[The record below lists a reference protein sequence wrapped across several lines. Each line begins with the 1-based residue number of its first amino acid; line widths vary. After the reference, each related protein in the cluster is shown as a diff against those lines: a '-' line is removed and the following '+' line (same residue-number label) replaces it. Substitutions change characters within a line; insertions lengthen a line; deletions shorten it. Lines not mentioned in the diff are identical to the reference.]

1 MEATNISNFLPDYPL
16 PSDKNYY
23 KDIYRKKE
31 FYDEKLLPFE
41 PRPVFNMFPYNLY
54 SHQRF
59 ISRFMSSNTPNNKI
73 LLLHEMGCLDP
84 KTPVLTYSGLIKLA
98 KYITKEDKLIGDD
111 GKVRNIL
118 ELKSGISNMYKIS
131 QRCSDSYIVN
141 EDHIITIKIDGVHPI
156 YNYSA
161 ESQFWTLKWFNA
173 KEMRFTTKTKKDKDE
188 LIKFASNL
196 PLKIQDTFDIPV
208 KKFLTLHSETRRR
221 SYGFRLNKPIVGW
234 PERPTPSDPFM
245 YGTWLRTNYT
255 TLESIPEEFLYNSV
269 ENRELLLQGL
279 SDMNNVIEIKNK
291 NLVESITFLTASLGL
306 EYIYEYGVMLPV
318 YSNLH
323 KTINIEPIGMGEY
336 VGWRVDSNGRFLL
349 GDFTVTHNSGKS
361 CSAVAI
367 AEQIKSENSDIN
379 GVIYI
384 APKTIVNNFILE
396 LGENCVPNT
405 YYKKQ
410 KYISNE
416 KEKISEIRKKTR
428 GYYKFYT
435 FNDFSNEVEKL
446 TTSLNITEKYSNKVI
461 IIDEVHNL
469 REDAVKYN
477 NIKKVCREAL
487 NTKIVLLSGT
497 PMRDRPDEISSI
509 LNLMLKK
516 DIPTGEKF
524 VKEYL
529 NYLGENIYSIQQEK
543 IASLKKIFKGKIS
556 YISSMESFATK
567 KYIGDT
573 TLASLVLDT
582 DQMSNFQESTYRKA
596 YENDVKKV
604 QSEEDEVEEAVV
616 DSEEDT
622 KSKAFYLNSRQASL
636 FVYPPI
642 DKTQELG
649 LYGKEGFNAYFRK
662 KDNSYIM
669 KDELRKLLLGNS
681 VQSTINNIS
690 KYSSKYAKTI
700 SQIVNDKEDRCVFIY
715 CDKVK
720 GSGSILFSK
729 LLELVGFSEAT
740 GNESSP
746 GNRYALLT
754 SLSSNKILKIRNRFN
769 DADNCFGKYIKVIIG
784 SAIVSEGFSLK
795 HIRQE
800 HILTP
805 AWNYTPIAQALARGI
820 RVGSHDI
827 LASKMDRD
835 DIDIQIYHHV
845 SMPKNTASIDM
856 RMYKT
861 SENKDIS
868 IKRIERLLKESAV
881 DCSLAY
887 NRNYK
892 PSAIDGSR
900 DCDYDKCEYKCDD
913 IEFDEMKD
921 LSDDELDKSTY
932 QLYYA
937 KNRKEISEKIK
948 NMFSTTFK
956 LFLDDIL
963 SNKNFKQYTR
973 FEIINVIRSMIDEND
988 QINNKYGFISFLR
1001 EDGNILFLV
1010 DSLSSAENYLSSFY
1024 TENPFITATNDF
1036 NILTDNIYYNDEN
1049 LDIIASKMV
1058 GKNPNEITE
1067 ILKSLPLKVQELF
1080 IEVFITTILIND
1092 GEGLNDEYLKL
1103 GKFILDFYDNYIHA
1117 LDEGEYVSTFLQNT
1131 MKITRCVSNDKWD
1144 DCSEEL
1150 LNKFTVKV
1158 KSKTD
1163 EIDKNAER
1171 LGIKGIYDKQ
1181 LDKLYIKD
1189 LRIDKSAKRTGMN
1202 CMSWKAPTL
1211 VRLMVDLNIDVDR
1224 DTIYF
1229 QKPRNELEELIGKS
1243 KIRDVFKDKDLKDVS
1258 DDELSR
1264 AMYWLIGKKDCVKL
1278 CDIMKDWL
1286 IAKNVVEFTDKKTTL
1301 EKEDKKQK
1309 PTTTTVDEEQS
1320 TTTTKKKRGRP
1331 KKVNI

>member
-1 MEATNISNFLPDYPL
+1 MEATNITNFLPNYPL
-16 PSDKNYY
+16 PSE
-23 KDIYRKKE
+23 KDFYNEIYRKKE
-31 FYDEKLLPFE
+31 FYEEKLLPFE
-41 PRPVFNMFPYNLY
+41 PRPILSMFPYNLY

-84 KTPVLTYSGLIKLA
+84 KTPVLTYNGKIKLA
-98 KYITKEDKLIGDD
+98 KDITLQDKLIGDD
-111 GKVRNIL
+111 GKIRNVL
-118 ELKSGISNMYKIS
+118 ELKSGFSNMYKIS
-131 QRCSDSYIVN
+131 QRGHDSYIVN
-141 EDHIITIKIDGVHPI
+141 EDHIITIKIDGVNPV
-156 YNYSA
+156 YNYSE
-161 ESQFWTLKWFNA
+161 ESQFWTLKWFDVNN
-173 KEMRFTTKTKKDKDE
+173 MCFTTKSKKDKE
-188 LIKFASNL
+188 TLIKYASKL
-196 PLKIQDTFDIPV
+196 PKKIQDTFDINV
-208 KKFLTLHSETRRR
+208 KQFTSLHSETKRRA
-221 SYGFRLNKPIVGW
+221 YGFRLNTHIKDW
-234 PERPTPSDPFM
+234 PKSQPPSDPYM
-245 YGTWLRTNYT
+245 YGLWLQSNYT
-255 TLESIPEEFLYNSV
+255 TLEAIPDEFLYNSF
-269 ENRELLLQGL
+269 ENREALLQGL
-279 SDMNNVIEIKNK
+279 LNSNNTIEIKNK
-291 NLVESITFLTASLGL
+291 QLIESITFLTASLGL
-306 EYIYEYGVMLPV
+306 EYIYEYGVMLPL
-318 YSNLH
+318 YSNLYKSIH
-323 KTINIEPIGMGEY
+323 VELIGMGEY

-410 KYISNE
+410 RFVSSE
-416 KEKISEIRKKTR
+416 KDKIAEIKKKTK

-435 FNDFSNEVEKL
+435 FNDFSNEVQKN

-469 REDAVKYN
+469 REDATKYN
-477 NIKKVCREAL
+477 NIKRVCREAL

-497 PMRDRPDEISSI
+497 PMRDKPEEISSI

-529 NYLGENIYSIQQEK
+529 NYLGENIYSIQPEK
-543 IASLKKIFKGKIS
+543 IPSLKSIFKGKIS

-567 KYIGDT
+567 KLIGDK
-573 TLASLVLDT
+573 TLNSLIIDT
-582 DQMSNFQESTYRKA
+582 DEMSNFQELTYRKA
-596 YENDVKKV
+596 YENDIKKSGQIKDTDIV
-604 QSEEDEVEEAVV
+604 EGGDSGED
-616 DSEEDT
+616 D
-622 KSKAFYLNSRQASL
+622 KSQAFYLNSRQASL
-636 FVYPPI
+636 FVYPPT
-642 DKTQELG
+642 DKTQEIG
-649 LYGKEGFNAYFRK
+649 LYGKDGFNAYFRK
-662 KDNSYIM
+662 KDNSYVM
-669 KDELRKLLLGNS
+669 KDELRKLLQGNS
-681 VQSTINNIS
+681 IQSTINNIA

-700 SQIVNDKEDRCVFIY
+700 SQIVNDKEDRCIFIY

-729 LLELVGFSEAT
+729 LLELVGFSEAS
-740 GNESSP
+740 GNENTQ

-769 DADNCFGKYIKVIIG
+769 EQDNCFGKYIKVIIG

-835 DIDIQIYHHV
+835 NIDIQIYHHA
-845 SMPKNTASIDM
+845 SLPKNKSIQSIDI
-856 RMYKT
+856 RMYQT

-868 IKRIERLLKESAV
+868 IKRMERILKESAV
-881 DCSLAY
+881 DCSIAY
-887 NRNYK
+887 DRNYK
-892 PSAIDGSR
+892 PSALDGTR

-913 IEFDEMKD
+913 AELKK

-937 KNRKEISEKIK
+937 KNRKEIAEKIK
-948 NMFSTTFK
+948 NIFSTTFK
-956 LFLDDIL
+956 LFLEDIL
-963 SNKNFKQYTR
+963 KNKNFKQYTQ
-973 FEIINVIRSMIDEND
+973 FEILQAIRSMIDEND
-988 QINNKYGFISFLR
+988 KITNKYGFVSFLR

-1024 TENPFITATNDF
+1024 TENPFITHTMDF
-1036 NILTDNIYYNDEN
+1036 NAITNNIYYNDEN
-1049 LDIIASKMV
+1049 LDIIASKMID
-1058 GKNPNEITE
+1058 KTPEKIAE

-1080 IEVFITTILIND
+1080 IEVYITTII
-1092 GEGLNDEYLKL
+1092 LNDANGLDDSYLKL
-1103 GKFILDFYDNYIHA
+1103 GTFILEYYDNYIHK
-1117 LDEGEYVSTFLQNT
+1117 LDNDEYVSTFLQNA
-1131 MKITRCVSNDKWD
+1131 MKITRCVSNNKWD

-1150 LNKFTVKV
+1150 LEKFNTLN
-1158 KSKTD
+1158 KSKIE
-1163 EIDKNAER
+1163 EIEKNADR

-1181 LDKLYIKD
+1181 SDKLYIKD
-1189 LRIDKSAKRTGMN
+1189 TRTDKSSKRTGMN
-1202 CMSWKAPTL
+1202 CMSWKAPAL
-1211 VRLMVDLNIDVDR
+1211 VRLMVDLNMEVDR
-1224 DTIYF
+1224 DTVF
-1229 QKPRNELEELIGKS
+1229 FKTSRKELEDSIGKA
-1243 KIRDVFKDKDLKDVS
+1243 KIRDVFKDMELKDVS
-1258 DDELSR
+1258 DDELRR

-1278 CDIMKDWL
+1278 CDIIKDWL
-1286 IAKNVVEFTDKKTTL
+1286 IKNNAVEFTDKKTTL
-1301 EKEDKKQK
+1301 EKPDKKPVQ
-1309 PTTTTVDEEQS
+1309 PPPEVDTS
-1320 TTTTKKKRGRP
+1320 TTKKRRGRP
-1331 KKVNI
+1331 RKVDI

>member
-1 MEATNISNFLPDYPL
+1 MEATNITNFLPNYPL
-16 PSDKNYY
+16 PSETTFY
-23 KDIYRKKE
+23 KDIYKKKE
-31 FYDEKLLPFE
+31 FYEEKLLPFE

-84 KTPVLTYSGLIKLA
+84 KTPVLTYSGAIKLA
-98 KYITKEDKLIGDD
+98 RDITKDDKLIGDD
-111 GKVRNIL
+111 GKIRNIL
-118 ELKSGISNMYKIS
+118 ELKSGISTMYKIS
-131 QRCSDSYIVN
+131 QRGSDSYIVN
-141 EDHIITIKIDGVHPI
+141 EDHIITIKIDGVNPVF
-156 YNYSA
+156 NYSA
-161 ESQFWTLKWFNA
+161 ESQFWTLKWFNVR
-173 KEMRFTTKTKKDKDE
+173 EMQFTTKTKKDKDY
-188 LIKFASNL
+188 LVKFASNL
-196 PLKIQDTFDIPV
+196 PTKIQDTFDIPV

-221 SYGFRLNKPIVGW
+221 SYGFRLNTPIVGW
-234 PERPTPSDPFM
+234 PERATPSDPYM
-245 YGTWLRTNYT
+245 YGTWLRNNYT
-255 TLESIPEEFLYNSV
+255 TLESIPEEFLYNSL
-269 ENRELLLQGL
+269 ENRESLLQGL
-279 SDMNNVIEIKNK
+279 LDMNNVIEIKNK

-306 EYIYEYGVMLPV
+306 EYIYEYGVMLPI
-318 YSNLH
+318 YSNLYKSIH
-323 KTINIEPIGMGEY
+323 IEPIGMGEY

-410 KYISNE
+410 RYIYSE
-416 KEKISEIRKKTR
+416 KEKIAEIRKKTR

-435 FNDFSNEVEKL
+435 FNDFSNDIEKMA
-446 TTSLNITEKYSNKVI
+446 TSLNITEKYSNKVI

-477 NIKKVCREAL
+477 NIKRVCREAL

-497 PMRDRPDEISSI
+497 PMRDKPDEISSI
-509 LNLMLKK
+509 LNLLLKK

-529 NYLGENIYSIQQEK
+529 NFLGENIYSVQAEK
-543 IASLKKIFKGKIS
+543 IPELKKIFKGKIS

-567 KYIGDT
+567 TYMGDI
-573 TLASLVLDT
+573 TLNSLVLDT
-582 DQMSNFQESTYRKA
+582 DQMSNFQELTYRKA
-596 YENDVKKV
+596 YENDIKKV
-604 QSEEDEVEEAVV
+604 QTEEDDDMGVG
-616 DSEEDT
+616 DSGEDG

-642 DKTQELG
+642 DKTQEIG

-700 SQIVNDKEDRCVFIY
+700 SQIVNDKEDRCIFIY

-729 LLELVGFSEAT
+729 LLELVGFSEAS
-740 GNESSP
+740 GNESTQ

-769 DADNCFGKYIKVIIG
+769 EADNCFGKYIKVIIG

-845 SMPKNTASIDM
+845 SMPKNTSSIQSIDM

-887 NRNYK
+887 NRNFK
-892 PSAIDGSR
+892 PSAVDGSR
-900 DCDYDKCEYKCDD
+900 DCDYDKCKYKCDD
-913 IEFDEMKD
+913 MDEEEMKN

-948 NMFSTTFK
+948 NMFTSTFK
-956 LFLDDIL
+956 LFLDEIFAD
-963 SNKNFKQYTR
+963 KNFKQYTQ
-973 FEIINVIRSMIDEND
+973 FEILKVIRSMIDEND
-988 QINNKYGFISFLR
+988 QIINKYGFISFLR

-1010 DSLSSAENYLSSFY
+1010 DSLSSAENYFSSFY
-1024 TENPFITATNDF
+1024 TENPFITAITDF
-1036 NILTDNIYYNDEN
+1036 NSVSDNIYYNDEN
-1049 LDIIASKMV
+1049 LDIIASKMIN
-1058 GKNPNEITE
+1058 KNPNEIAE

-1080 IEVFITTILIND
+1080 IEVFITTILLND
-1092 GEGLNDEYLKL
+1092 GEGLDKEYLEL
-1103 GKFILDFYDNYIHA
+1103 GKFILDYYDNYIHE
-1117 LDEGEYVSTFLQNT
+1117 LDEDEYVSTFLQNT
-1131 MKITRCVSNDKWD
+1131 MKITRCTSNNKWD
-1144 DCSEEL
+1144 DCSDEL
-1150 LNKFTVKV
+1150 LNKFTVKI
-1158 KSKTD
+1158 KSKTQ
-1163 EIDKNAER
+1163 EIDQNAER

-1189 LRIDKSAKRTGMN
+1189 MRTDKSTKRTGMN
-1202 CMSWKAPTL
+1202 CMSWKAPAL
-1211 VRLMVDLNIDVDR
+1211 VRLMVDLNIEVDK

-1229 QKPRNELEELIGKS
+1229 KTPRKELEESIGKA
-1243 KIRDVFKDKDLKDVS
+1243 KIKDVFKDKEIKDVS
-1258 DDELSR
+1258 DDELRR

-1278 CDIMKDWL
+1278 CDIMKEWL
-1286 IAKNVVEFTDKKTTL
+1286 IEKNVVEFTDKKTTL

-1309 PTTTTVDEEQS
+1309 PVIDTIDQS
-1320 TTTTKKKRGRP
+1320 STTKKKRGRP
-1331 KKVNI
+1331 RKVDI